1 MEKDKITLP
10 SGETFSK
17 WRFIDIDRIEY
28 SEEHKDK
35 FEKKLCY
42 SYQQKKTKLVATRP
56 LCDLYTVPLERFF
69 FYFYFLVCFL
79 FFVIVLGLTSNRH
92 FRREFTRP

>member
-35 FEKKLCY
+35 FEKKLCDKIPINK
-42 SYQQKKTKLVATRP
+42 KKTKLVTHGKQ
-56 LCDLYTVPLERFF
+56 EM
-69 FYFYFLVCFL
+69 
-79 FFVIVLGLTSNRH
+79 SH
-92 FRREFTRP
+92 H

>member
-35 FEKKLCY
+35 FTIASKLYGKLY
-42 SYQQKKTKLVATRP
+42 SESMELFNEMNNSSHVWRHVYLCLIHKTNF
-56 LCDLYTVPLERFF
+56 DWM
-69 FYFYFLVCFL
+69 
-79 FFVIVLGLTSNRH
+79 IG
-92 FRREFTRP
+92 

>member
-1 MEKDKITLP
+1 MEKDRITLP

-35 FEKKLCY
+35 FTIARKLYGKLY
-42 SYQQKKTKLVATRP
+42 S
-56 LCDLYTVPLERFF
+56 ESME
-69 FYFYFLVCFL
+69 L
-79 FFVIVLGLTSNRH
+79 FNEMNNSSHVLHVSDVT
-92 FRREFTRP
+92 

>member
-35 FEKKLCY
+35 FEKKLCNKIPIN
-42 SYQQKKTKLVATRP
+42 KKTKLVATRP
-56 LCDLYTVPLERFF
+56 LKKNLCDL
-69 FYFYFLVCFL
+69 
-79 FFVIVLGLTSNRH
+79 
-92 FRREFTRP
+92 

>member
-1 MEKDKITLP
+1 METDKITLP

-35 FEKKLCY
+35 FEKGSALCDKTPIHKI
-42 SYQQKKTKLVATRP
+42 SITHKTKR
-56 LCDLYTVPLERFF
+56 
-69 FYFYFLVCFL
+69 
-79 FFVIVLGLTSNRH
+79 
-92 FRREFTRP
+92 

>member
-28 SEEHKDK
+28 SEEHKD
-35 FEKKLCY
+35 
-42 SYQQKKTKLVATRP
+42 
-56 LCDLYTVPLERFF
+56 
-69 FYFYFLVCFL
+69 
-79 FFVIVLGLTSNRH
+79 
-92 FRREFTRP
+92 

>member
-17 WRFIDIDRIEY
+17 WRFIDIDRIEF

-35 FEKKLCY
+35 GK
-42 SYQQKKTKLVATRP
+42 
-56 LCDLYTVPLERFF
+56 
-69 FYFYFLVCFL
+69 
-79 FFVIVLGLTSNRH
+79 
-92 FRREFTRP
+92 

>member
-35 FEKKLCY
+35 Y
-42 SYQQKKTKLVATRP
+42 SYQQKKTKLVTHGKQ
-56 LCDLYTVPLERFF
+56 EM
-69 FYFYFLVCFL
+69 
-79 FFVIVLGLTSNRH
+79 SH
-92 FRREFTRP
+92 H

>member
-1 MEKDKITLP
+1 MITLP

-35 FEKKLCY
+35 FEKKLCDKIPIN
-42 SYQQKKTKLVATRP
+42 KKKQNWWP
-56 LCDLYTVPLERFF
+56 PDLSRETFVIFSFSVPLERFF
-69 FYFYFLVCFL
+69 FILFSPLCFEVFAHL
-79 FFVIVLGLTSNRH
+79 HTA
-92 FRREFTRP
+92 P

>member
-17 WRFIDIDRIEY
+17 WRFIDIDRIEF

-35 FEKKLCY
+35 FEKKLY
-42 SYQQKKTKLVATRP
+42 DKIPIRKISDQK
-56 LCDLYTVPLERFF
+56 
-69 FYFYFLVCFL
+69 
-79 FFVIVLGLTSNRH
+79 
-92 FRREFTRP
+92 

>member
-35 FEKKLCY
+35 FTIASKLY
-42 SYQQKKTKLVATRP
+42 S
-56 LCDLYTVPLERFF
+56 ESME
-69 FYFYFLVCFL
+69 L
-79 FFVIVLGLTSNRH
+79 FNEMNDSSHVLHVSDVT
-92 FRREFTRP
+92 

>member
-35 FEKKLCY
+35 FEKKLCDKIPIRKI
-42 SYQQKKTKLVATRP
+42 SVTHK
-56 LCDLYTVPLERFF
+56 
-69 FYFYFLVCFL
+69 
-79 FFVIVLGLTSNRH
+79 
-92 FRREFTRP
+92 FTHKMSTQGST

>member
-1 MEKDKITLP
+1 METDKITLP

-35 FEKKLCY
+35 FEKGLGWNPKKKLCDKNPIHKI
-42 SYQQKKTKLVATRP
+42 SITHKTKR
-56 LCDLYTVPLERFF
+56 
-69 FYFYFLVCFL
+69 
-79 FFVIVLGLTSNRH
+79 
-92 FRREFTRP
+92 

>member
-35 FEKKLCY
+35 FTIASKLY
-42 SYQQKKTKLVATRP
+42 S
-56 LCDLYTVPLERFF
+56 ESME
-69 FYFYFLVCFL
+69 L
-79 FFVIVLGLTSNRH
+79 FNEMNNSSHVLHVSDVT
-92 FRREFTRP
+92 

>member
-35 FEKKLCY
+35 FTIASKLTVNFT
-42 SYQQKKTKLVATRP
+42 QKAWSCLMR
-56 LCDLYTVPLERFF
+56 
-69 FYFYFLVCFL
+69 
-79 FFVIVLGLTSNRH
+79 
-92 FRREFTRP
+92 

>member
-35 FEKKLCY
+35 FEKKLCDKIPIN
-42 SYQQKKTKLVATRP
+42 KKKNKTGGHQTSQEEP
-56 LCDLYTVPLERFF
+56 L
-69 FYFYFLVCFL
+69 
-79 FFVIVLGLTSNRH
+79 
-92 FRREFTRP
+92 

>member
-1 MEKDKITLP
+1 MEKDMITLP

-35 FEKKLCY
+35 FEKE
-42 SYQQKKTKLVATRP
+42 
-56 LCDLYTVPLERFF
+56 LCDKIPINKRNKTGGHQTSQEEPL
-69 FYFYFLVCFL
+69 
-79 FFVIVLGLTSNRH
+79 
-92 FRREFTRP
+92 

>member
-1 MEKDKITLP
+1 METDKITLP

-35 FEKKLCY
+35 FEKELCN
-42 SYQQKKTKLVATRP
+42 KTPIRK
-56 LCDLYTVPLERFF
+56 VPSHIKQTLD
-69 FYFYFLVCFL
+69 
-79 FFVIVLGLTSNRH
+79 
-92 FRREFTRP
+92 

>member
-1 MEKDKITLP
+1 MITLP

-35 FEKKLCY
+35 FTIASKLHGKLY
-42 SYQQKKTKLVATRP
+42 S
-56 LCDLYTVPLERFF
+56 ESME
-69 FYFYFLVCFL
+69 L
-79 FFVIVLGLTSNRH
+79 FNEMNNSSHVLHVSDVT
-92 FRREFTRP
+92 